1 MGPRRGLYP
10 APSPIRIGPI
20 VRLRLRSPRQL
31 ARSLLTAAR
40 RDPDEVADYLEANT
54 EEWGAL
60 AITAPGD
67 AADVLEQLEEGDAAG
82 LLADLDPI
90 EAAEVLEEIA
100 PELAAELIEDLP
112 LGNLAA
118 ALSEMPGEAAAD
130 LIGELDEL
138 IQEDLF
144 AAMDDESEA
153 EVRELLAYPSDSA
166 GGLMTTEIASLP
178 LGLTTGEAIE
188 RIRQLHEEY
197 EDLSYVYIV
206 DDERVLRGVLS
217 FRDLVFVR
225 PGSPLADVMVPDP
238 IAVDVLTD
246 REVVAELCQRYHLFG
261 VPVTDSGGRLVG
273 MVATDAVIEAIQD
286 EATED
291 FAAAVGAGV
300 EETVYSKVLESFR
313 MRAPWLIV
321 NLFLALV
328 VAFVIERQT
337 GVISREPVLAA
348 LMPVIALLGGNGG
361 NQSLAVM
368 IRSLASDDV
377 PAAQVPAILGRQ
389 AGVGFLNGL
398 LLAVV
403 SGIVTFLLLD
413 SGVFESSSPEIGV
426 AVIVA
431 LAALTNLLIAAVAGT
446 GIPLILRRLG
456 QDPAL
461 ASSIFLTLITDVV
474 GFGGFLVVAAVL
486 L

>member
-1 MGPRRGLYP
+1 M
-10 APSPIRIGPI
+10 
-20 VRLRLRSPRQL
+20 RLRLRSPRQL
-31 ARSLLTAAR
+31 GRRLLAAAR
-40 RDPDEVADYLEANT
+40 RDPVEVADYLEANP

-60 AITAPGD
+60 AGTAPSD

-82 LLADLDPI
+82 LLADLEPD

-100 PELAAELIEDLP
+100 PELAAELIEDVP
-112 LGNLAA
+112 LVNLAA
-118 ALSEMPGEAAAD
+118 ALSVMPGEAAAD
-130 LIGELDEL
+130 LLGELDAVV
-138 IQEDLF
+138 QEDLL
-144 AAMDDESEA
+144 AAMTDESEA
-153 EVRELLAYPSDSA
+153 EVRELLAYAPDSA
-166 GGLMTTEIASLP
+166 GGLMSTDFAALP

-188 RIRQLHEEY
+188 RLRQLHEEY
-197 EDLSYVYIV
+197 EDLSYIYIV
-206 DDERVLRGVLS
+206 DDHNVLEGVLS

-238 IAVDVLTD
+238 VAVDVLAD
-246 REVVAELCQRYHLFG
+246 RQQVAELCQRYHLLG
-261 VPVTDSGGRLVG
+261 VPVVDSDRRLVG
-273 MVATDAVIEAIQD
+273 MVTTEAVMEAIQD

-300 EETVYSKVLESFR
+300 GETVYSKVTESFR
-313 MRAPWLIV
+313 MRAPWLIL
-321 NLFLALV
+321 NLVLALL
-328 VAFVIERQT
+328 VAMVIERQT
-337 GVISREPVLAA
+337 GIITREPVLAA

-389 AGVGFLNGL
+389 AGVGLLNGI

-403 SGIVTFLLLD
+403 AGAVTFLLLD
-413 SGVFESSSPEIGV
+413 SGVFRSSSPELGV
-426 AVIVA
+426 AAIVG
-431 LAALTNLLIAAVAGT
+431 LAALANLAIAAVAGS
-446 GIPLILRRLG
+446 GIPLLLRRLG

-461 ASSIFLTLITDVV
+461 ASSIFLTLITDLV
-474 GFGGFLVVAAVL
+474 GFGGFLVVAAIL